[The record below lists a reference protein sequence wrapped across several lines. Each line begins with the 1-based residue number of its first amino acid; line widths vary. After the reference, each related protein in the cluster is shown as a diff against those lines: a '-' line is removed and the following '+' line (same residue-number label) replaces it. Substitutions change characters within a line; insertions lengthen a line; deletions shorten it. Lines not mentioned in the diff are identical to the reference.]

1 MTPTLHAAMAGLNT
15 AQREA
20 VLHQDSPLLILAG
33 AGSGKTRVITVKIA
47 WLIGEQGVD
56 PRSILSVTF
65 TNKAAGEMRERA
77 LALLND
83 PGTEAPR
90 GHAPSSAAGATAPA
104 SAAGHPAGPGHP
116 AADRSAAARP
126 GSPHSGSS
134 PAPATGHPASLG
146 HPAGPEHTAPPVD
159 PRDLTLRTFHSFG
172 AWMLR
177 RNSDIAGLPRGFNI
191 YDDDDSITL
200 LKALYPEQKRGPLAR
215 WYHLISRAK
224 DYCLTP
230 DDDLSDITED
240 PDFVTIYRTY
250 QQRLEEIGNVDFGD
264 LIMKPVQLLENEP
277 VVAERMHRRFR
288 YILVDEYQDSNVA
301 QYRMLR
307 ALAAADTFVCVVGDD
322 DQSIYR
328 FRGAE
333 VQNILSFPEIFP
345 NTKVVRLE
353 QNYRSTAPI
362 LDLAGAVVANNQGR
376 LGKALFTERAEG
388 ALPRLLL
395 LPDQDDEVSFVID
408 RVRAA
413 DRTGEGGETA
423 VLYRTNAQSR
433 AFETALLR
441 EDIPYR
447 IVGAVRFWDR
457 EEVKDAVAFL
467 KLLANPRDE
476 VSFRRIVN
484 KPARGLGAKSVERI
498 LDKLAPAR
506 GDLAAAA
513 DYAIP
518 ELSKKAGAALQAF
531 VRLTR
536 RLQDYVERGATADRP
551 DPSEREGQDR
561 LRSTEQP
568 AASRNPAA
576 ASPDAAPPAT
586 LAALVEEM
594 LAGSGLSRHHKE
606 QDEVSGTQK
615 VQNLEELVNAA
626 SLYPATRDGL
636 TEFLEIIEL
645 DSAREQEENVDAKV
659 VLITMHNTK
668 GLEFDRVVITGLEEG
683 LFPRDDDPEE
693 LEEERRLFYVAITR
707 ARNEVT
713 LTSCRYR
720 RLHGKL
726 TDFLPSRFL
735 TEIPKEL
742 VQVDADGYSGGFGH
756 DGAGTLAGLRSG
768 RARGEN
774 HPWPRGTAVY
784 HDNYGAGLVTNAWYA
799 GNEAVVLVR
808 FETGATAQFIPKYT
822 PLERIAGD
830 DMEEVW

>member
-1 MTPTLHAAMAGLNT
+1 MTPTLHAALAGLNE

-47 WLIGEQGVD
+47 WLIAEQRVD
-56 PRSILSVTF
+56 PRSILAVTF

-77 LALLND
+77 LALL
-83 PGTEAPR
+83 
-90 GHAPSSAAGATAPA
+90 
-104 SAAGHPAGPGHP
+104 
-116 AADRSAAARP
+116 ADDDRETDTLRR
-126 GSPHSGSS
+126 
-134 PAPATGHPASLG
+134 
-146 HPAGPEHTAPPVD
+146 EV
-159 PRDLTLRTFHSFG
+159 TLRTFHSFG
-172 AWMLR
+172 AWLLR
-177 RNSDIAGLPRGFNI
+177 RNSDIAGLARGFNI
-191 YDDDDSITL
+191 YDDDDAITL
-200 LKALYPEQKRGPLAR
+200 LKALYPEQKRAPLAR

-230 DDDLSDITED
+230 DDDLSDISED
-240 PDFVTIYRTY
+240 PEFVSVYRTY
-250 QQRLEEIGNVDFGD
+250 QNRLEEIGNVDFGD
-264 LIMKPVQLLENEP
+264 LIMKPVQLLENES
-277 VVAERMHRRFR
+277 VVAERMQRRFR

-301 QYRMLR
+301 QYRLLR
-307 ALAAADTFVCVVGDD
+307 ALAAEDTFVCVVGDD

-333 VQNILSFPEIFP
+333 VQNILTFPDTFP
-345 NTKVVRLE
+345 HTHVVRLE

-376 LGKALFTERAEG
+376 LGKTLFTDRTDGER
-388 ALPRLLL
+388 PRLLL
-395 LPDQDDEVSFVID
+395 LPDQDEEVSVVID

-413 DRTGEGGETA
+413 ERAGEPGETA

-441 EDIPYR
+441 ENIPYR

-467 KLLANPRDE
+467 KFLANPRDE

-484 KPARGLGAKSVERI
+484 KPARGLGARSVERI
-498 LDKLAPAR
+498 LEKLAPAR
-506 GDLAAAA
+506 GDLSAAA

-518 ELSKKAGAALQAF
+518 ELSKKAGAALRAF
-531 VRLTR
+531 VT
-536 RLQDYVERGATADRP
+536 
-551 DPSEREGQDR
+551 
-561 LRSTEQP
+561 
-568 AASRNPAA
+568 
-576 ASPDAAPPAT
+576 
-586 LAALVEEM
+586 LVEELRRR
-594 LAGSGLSRHHKE
+594 LAGDPETTGSDQQTLATVVEDLLAASGLSQYHKE
-606 QDEVSGTQK
+606 QDDIAGTQK
-615 VQNLEELVNAA
+615 VQNLEELINAA
-626 SLYPATRDGL
+626 SLYPADLPGL
-636 TEFLEIIEL
+636 TEFLEAIEL
-645 DSAREQEENVDAKV
+645 DSAREQEDTVDARV

-668 GLEFDRVVITGLEEG
+668 GLEFDRVIITGLEEG

-707 ARNEVT
+707 ARTELT

-726 TDFLPSRFL
+726 ADFLPSRFL

-742 VQVDADGYSGGFGH
+742 VTV
-756 DGAGTLAGLRSG
+756 DGAGYAGADGALAGLRAG
-768 RARGEN
+768 RSRGEN

-784 HDNYGAGLVTNAWYA
+784 HDDYGAGIVTKAWYS
-799 GNEAVVLVR
+799 GSEAVVLVR
-808 FETGATAQFIPKYT
+808 FETGATAQFIPAYT

-830 DMEEVW
+830 GGEVW

>member
-1 MTPTLHAAMAGLNT
+1 MTPTLHAALAGLNP

-20 VLHQDSPLLILAG
+20 VMHLDSPLLILAG

-47 WLIGEQGVD
+47 WLIGERGVD
-56 PRSILSVTF
+56 PRSILAVTF

-77 LALLND
+77 LALLNGD
-83 PGTEAPR
+83 GDGEV
-90 GHAPSSAAGATAPA
+90 G
-104 SAAGHPAGPGHP
+104 
-116 AADRSAAARP
+116 
-126 GSPHSGSS
+126 
-134 PAPATGHPASLG
+134 
-146 HPAGPEHTAPPVD
+146 VD
-159 PRDLTLRTFHSFG
+159 PRDLSLRTFHSFG

-177 RNSDIAGLPRGFNI
+177 RNSDVAGLPRGFNI

-200 LKALYPEQKRGPLAR
+200 LKALYPEQKRVTLAR
-215 WYHLISRAK
+215 FYHLISRAK
-224 DYCLTP
+224 DYCLSP
-230 DDDLSDITED
+230 DDDLSDISED
-240 PDFVTIYRTY
+240 PEFVEVYRAY
-250 QQRLEEIGNVDFGD
+250 QTRLEEIGNVDFGD
-264 LIMKPVQLLENEP
+264 LIMKPVQLLEREP
-277 VVAERMHRRFR
+277 VVAQRMQRRFR

-307 ALAAADTFVCVVGDD
+307 ALAADDAFVCVVGDD

-333 VQNILSFPEIFP
+333 VQNILTFPDTFP
-345 NTKVVRLE
+345 GTHVVRLE

-376 LGKALFTERAEG
+376 LGKTLFTDRGDGE
-388 ALPRLLL
+388 LPRLLL

-408 RVRAA
+408 RVRRAERA
-413 DRTGEGGETA
+413 GEEGETA

-441 EDIPYR
+441 ENIPYR

-467 KLLANPRDE
+467 KFLANPRDE

-498 LDKLAPAR
+498 LEKLAPAR
-506 GDLAAAA
+506 GDLSAAA

-518 ELSKKAGAALQAF
+518 DLSRKAGTALGAF
-531 VRLTR
+531 VRL
-536 RLQDYVERGATADRP
+536 VERLRTLIEGGAPRTP
-551 DPSEREGQDR
+551 DGA
-561 LRSTEQP
+561 P
-568 AASRNPAA
+568 APESAATTPAS
-576 ASPDAAPPAT
+576 
-586 LAALVEEM
+586 LAAIVEDM
-594 LAGSGLSRHHKE
+594 LASSGLSQYHKE

-615 VQNLEELVNAA
+615 LQNLEELINAA
-626 SLYPATRDGL
+626 SLYAASLEGL
-636 TEFLEIIEL
+636 TDFLEVIEL
-645 DSAREQEENVDAKV
+645 DSAREQADNADARV

-707 ARNEVT
+707 ARHELT

-735 TEIPKEL
+735 TEIPREL
-742 VQVDADGYSGGFGH
+742 VQVDADGYSGGSGH
-756 DGAGTLAGLRSG
+756 DGAGTLAGLRAG
-768 RARGEN
+768 RSRGEN
-774 HPWPRGTAVY
+774 HPWPKGTAVY
-784 HDNYGAGLVTNAWYA
+784 HDDYGAGVVTRAWYA
-799 GNEAVVLVR
+799 GSEAVVLVR

-822 PLERIAGD
+822 LLERIAADAGG
-830 DMEEVW
+830 EVW